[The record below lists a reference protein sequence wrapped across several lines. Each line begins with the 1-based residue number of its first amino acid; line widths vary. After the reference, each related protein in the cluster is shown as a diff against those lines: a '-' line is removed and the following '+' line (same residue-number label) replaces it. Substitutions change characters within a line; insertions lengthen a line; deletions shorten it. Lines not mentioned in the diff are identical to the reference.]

1 MPCHFVPPVFVCE
14 FLINCLSFRLSTKKY
29 REYKL
34 INDYYL
40 CLETLIM
47 QFSRLDTGGEN
58 KKNKIIVLITK
69 FIEIKNNLSAIN

>member
-14 FLINCLSFRLSTKKY
+14 FLFNCLSFRLSTKKC

-40 CLETLIM
+40 SLETLD
-47 QFSRLDTGGEN
+47 L
-58 KKNKIIVLITK
+58 IIDLNPYYAV
-69 FIEIKNNLSAIN
+69 